1 MSSESHKRLEGLE
14 ERMAE
19 RGESLRGRRL
29 RHVKVLMVKLRKFIG
44 TKKWRQFS
52 TVSTVSTEE
61 RGDSLRRVIDSKCPW
76 SNHLSNVE

>member
-1 MSSESHKRLEGLE
+1 MSSESHTRLEGLE

-19 RGESLRGRRL
+19 RGESLRDRRL
-29 RHVKVLMVKLRKFIG
+29 RQVKVLMVKLSKTMAAVHGI
-44 TKKWRQFS
+44 
-52 TVSTVSTEE
+52 VSTVSIGE